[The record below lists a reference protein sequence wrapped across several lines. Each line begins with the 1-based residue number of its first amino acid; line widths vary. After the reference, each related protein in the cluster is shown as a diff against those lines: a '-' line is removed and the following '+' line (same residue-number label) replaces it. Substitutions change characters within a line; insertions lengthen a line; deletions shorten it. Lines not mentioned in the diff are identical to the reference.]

1 MINNIVK
8 RKNLFFVGRFTFLFF
23 FGCLVLAAHPKKL
36 ESANLTSASDT
47 IETSRLSFHGKN
59 AEALTAG
66 STMIKM
72 ATSGTPSTSTANIFP
87 GDTVVYTASSNTYTV
102 SEIIDDDEFS
112 VTAGLVSA
120 DTDADDEFVIDRTAQ
135 HVVAFTTATAV
146 PNGAIKVR
154 IKADAS
160 DSNNGNPDDDGWDF
174 NSISS
179 GDVTCPGDT
188 DEYDFVA
195 GTATASGGTGCTAG
209 YHCFECRYSGSGNT
223 ATDLTLTI
231 GDSTKLINPSPSS
244 SHSEGSAGTYDTYSV
259 IIDNLSGADAV
270 IDSTTVKVAVIE
282 SVRVTATVDPTISFS
297 IASLSVG
304 ATACG
309 NALDVSTTA
318 LTVPFGSLAID
329 AFKDLAQN
337 LTVSTNADGG
347 YTVTAIEDDQ
357 LSIGGAGVTE
367 IVDLA
372 GGSHSSSTDWTNTA
386 TKGFGYSLENV
397 DATSITFEYD
407 DGTFH
412 ARQFPSTADGG
423 EDPVTLFYSNTVAD
437 SQNAYVCYR
446 AVISATQ
453 EAGDYENAITYR
465 ATATF

>member
-1 MINNIVK
+1 MK
-8 RKNLFFVGRFTFLFF
+8 ARNLSLFAQSAFLFF
-23 FGCLVLAAHPKKL
+23 FGCLLLAVHPKKL

-59 AEALTAG
+59 AEALTAS
-66 STMIKM
+66 STIVKM

-87 GDTVVYTASSNTYTV
+87 GDTIMYTTSSNTYAV
-102 SEIIDDDEFS
+102 AEVIDDDEFS
-112 VTAGLVSA
+112 VTTGLVSA
-120 DTDADDEFVIDRTAQ
+120 DCDADDEFVIDRTAQ
-135 HVVAFTTATAV
+135 HVIGFTTATAI
-146 PNGAIKVR
+146 PNGAIKIR

-160 DSNNGNPDDDGWDF
+160 TNNDGDPDDDGWDF
-174 NSISS
+174 NSISGS
-179 GDVTCPGDT
+179 DVSCPGDT
-188 DEYDFVA
+188 DGYDFVA

-209 YHCFECRYSGSGNT
+209 YHCFECRYSGTGNT
-223 ATDLTLTI
+223 ATALTLTV
-231 GDSTKLINPSPSS
+231 GDSTELINPSPSS
-244 SHSEGSAGTYDTYSV
+244 SHSPGSAGTYDTYSV
-259 IIDNLSGADAV
+259 IIDNLNSSDTV
-270 IDSTTVKVAVIE
+270 IDSTTMKVAVIE
-282 SVRVTATVDPTISFS
+282 SVRVTATVDPIISFS
-297 IASLSVG
+297 IASLSAG

-309 NALDVSTTA
+309 NALDISTTA

-347 YTVTAIEDDQ
+347 YAVTAIEDDQ
-357 LSIGGAGVTE
+357 LSIAGAGVTE
-367 IVDLA
+367 IGDIA
-372 GGSHSSSTDWTNTA
+372 GGSHSSSAEWTNTA

-407 DGTFH
+407 ESARTFS
-412 ARQFPSTADGG
+412 ARQFPSTADGS
-423 EDPVTLFYSNTVAD
+423 EDPTTLFYSNTVAD